1 MEAWTTVFVT
11 IIAVN
16 ALVQAALVFAAL
28 FGMRLLNRNL
38 DQLEAHVDREIRPRV
53 EDLTRAAARLV
64 EASEAART
72 RSIRI
77 DTALAVRLGGMERRL
92 RRTVGRVR
100 RAAEDAVDDVDERPG
115 GGGWPGLLLTGL
127 IRGLQMWR
135 GGPPADETDVE
146 DEDEGAVEPVPES

>member
-11 IIAVN
+11 IIALN
-16 ALVQAALVFAAL
+16 ALVQAGLVFAAL
-28 FGMRLLNRNL
+28 FGMRLLNRSL
-38 DQLEAHVDREIRPRV
+38 DQLEAHVEREIQPRV
-53 EDLTRAAARLV
+53 EDLTRVAARMV

-115 GGGWPGLLLTGL
+115 GWPGLLLSGL
-127 IRGLQMWR
+127 FRGLQIWR
-135 GGPPADETDVE
+135 GSAPEEE
-146 DEDEGAVEPVPES
+146 DESAEAPLPDDEPVRKT